1 LNNNKKLKNYK
12 VQNVITND
20 RVKIKSD
27 VPILTELRIEHNKP
41 DLMIHD
47 LRTKE
52 IILIEV
58 GITNKNILPT
68 TELTK
73 SRKYELLA
81 NELKCIHPGTTVTTI
96 PVVMTWDGLVTRHF
110 KRYMKQLQV
119 DAKLQAYIQSVVLK

>member
-1 LNNNKKLKNYK
+1 MYGLNKSKKLKNYK
-12 VQNVITND
+12 VQNVVSND

-27 VPILTELRIEHNKP
+27 VSIITELRIDNNKP

-47 LRTKE
+47 YKAKE
-52 IILIEV
+52 IILFEV
-58 GITNKNILPT
+58 GITNKDILPT

-81 NELKCIHPGTTVTTI
+81 NELENIHRGTKVITI

-110 KRYMKQLQV
+110 KRHMKQLQV
-119 DAKLQAYIQSVVLK
+119 KD